1 MLTTHSTTSNNI
13 RTTIVS
19 LIGATA
25 LLLTG
30 CSEEAVDEQTTPKET
45 AEATATS
52 TPETTTSEA
61 PSEAPEEDNE
71 DELAKEVVSSLKG
84 GDVVT
89 DADDAEAWGP
99 GVVREELRE
108 NKKGMAQSIFADFE
122 TASPDLFT
130 FEAKDKCIIVR
141 VKDEEFTDR
150 LTYIAVP
157 GVGSTN
163 FEVDPESDATTDVP
177 QLAELACVKNEN
189 NIKPLTVEE
198 HQAQLLEQIEAA
210 ETVSVGRKISGNEL
224 ELTEHTQS

>member
-1 MLTTHSTTSNNI
+1 MLTTHSTTSKNI

-61 PSEAPEEDNE
+61 PEEDDE
-71 DELAKEVVSSLKG
+71 DELAKEVVSSLKA

-99 GVVREELRE
+99 GVVRDEVIETQ
-108 NKKGMAQSIFADFE
+108 KGMAQSIFADFE

-130 FEAKDKCIIVR
+130 FEAKDECIIVR

-177 QLAELACVKNEN
+177 QLAELACVKHEN

-210 ETVSVGRKISGNEL
+210 ETVSVGRKISGDEL
-224 ELTEHTQS
+224 EVAEHAQS